1 MTDKLPSYIEF
12 TPQTD
17 DNYTAIDD
25 NDSSGGGGGWCDL
38 TSNNTH
44 YCTKNGDDNARDCG
58 NWRGGEDTMRAVSSE
73 DLDALKRMVRDMLS
87 NPDLLHILSLNSV
100 MTESSYGAAAVSQA
114 FPSSFPMECEE
125 SSMPLTPNAA
135 TRLTMPRAVPSEDLD
150 ALKRIVRDMLSN
162 PELPHMA
169 HLYSGIVGGVASS
182 LIQEDSIM
190 TEESYGAAVISQAF
204 PSSIPMEC
212 EATFMPVTST
222 AATRLKMSM
231 SPYLC
236 QECNCSAPPSPPR
249 RTSPKQ
255 TVTMSCFPPLPFHP
269 YIDL

>member
-17 DNYTAIDD
+17 DNYTAVDD
-25 NDSSGGGGGWCDL
+25 DDSSGGGGGWCDL

-44 YCTKNGDDNARDCG
+44 HFTKNVDDNARDCG
-58 NWRGGEDTMRAVSSE
+58 NWRGGDTMRAVSSE
-73 DLDALKRMVRDMLS
+73 DLDAMKRMVRDMLS
-87 NPDLLHILSLNSV
+87 NPDLLHILPLNSV

-114 FPSSFPMECEE
+114 FPSSFPMECEG

-150 ALKRIVRDMLSN
+150 ALKRMVRDMLSN
-162 PELPHMA
+162 PELPRVA
-169 HLYSGIVGGVASS
+169 HLYSGIVGSVASS
-182 LIQEDSIM
+182 SIQDESIM

-222 AATRLKMSM
+222 AATRLKMPM

-236 QECNCSAPPSPPR
+236 QECNCSAPPPPPR

>member
-17 DNYTAIDD
+17 DNYTAVDD
-25 NDSSGGGGGWCDL
+25 DDSSGGGGGWCDL

-44 YCTKNGDDNARDCG
+44 YFTKNGDDNARDCG

-87 NPDLLHILSLNSV
+87 NP
-100 MTESSYGAAAVSQA
+100 
-114 FPSSFPMECEE
+114 
-125 SSMPLTPNAA
+125 
-135 TRLTMPRAVPSEDLD
+135 
-150 ALKRIVRDMLSN
+150 
-162 PELPHMA
+162 ELPRVA
-169 HLYSGIVGGVASS
+169 HLFSGIVGSVASS
-182 LIQEDSIM
+182 SIQDESIM

-222 AATRLKMSM
+222 AATRLKMPM

-249 RTSPKQ
+249 QTSPKQ
-255 TVTMSCFPPLPFHP
+255 TVTMSWFPPLPFHP